1 MTTRALFR
9 ASVQVMMADMT
20 AAGDGTSARK
30 GATDRDAAL
39 ADLHRDHYA
48 ELVRVA
54 CLLLDD
60 RGASEEVVQDAFV
73 RVHRVWAR
81 VDQPLPYL
89 RATVLNLAR
98 SRMRRR
104 LVARRHAEPEARP
117 AASAEEEHVVLME
130 HQEVLDALRSLPRRQ
145 RECLVLRYYLDLSE
159 AEIAA
164 TLGISAGSVKSHAH
178 RGVAAIARHLEERS

>member
-1 MTTRALFR
+1 
-9 ASVQVMMADMT
+9 MMADMT
-20 AAGDGTSARK
+20 AAGDGTSARE

-48 ELVRVA
+48 ELVRLA

-60 RGASEEVVQDAFV
+60 RGSGEEVVQDAFV
-73 RVHRVWAR
+73 RVHRAWAR

-89 RATVLNLAR
+89 RSAVLNLAR

-104 LVARRHAEPEARP
+104 LVARRHAEPEERP

-130 HQEVLDALRSLPRRQ
+130 HQDVLDALRGLPRRQ

-164 TLGISAGSVKSHAH
+164 TLGISVGSVKSHAH
-178 RGVAAIARHLEERS
+178 RGVAAIARHLEARS